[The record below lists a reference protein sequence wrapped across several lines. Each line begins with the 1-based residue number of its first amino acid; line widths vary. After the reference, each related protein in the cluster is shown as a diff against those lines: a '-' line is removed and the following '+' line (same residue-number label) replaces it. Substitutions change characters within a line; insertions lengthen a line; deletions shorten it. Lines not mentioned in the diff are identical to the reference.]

1 MEEPAVSVVVP
12 AYRAARTISACL
24 KALNEQ
30 TVERGRY
37 ELIVVDDGSDDAT
50 VVQARQAGAD
60 RVLTVPHG
68 GPAAARNAGV
78 AAARGAIVLFTDA
91 DCEPAP
97 DWIERML
104 APFDDPAVDGAKG
117 VYRTR
122 QRSWVARFVQLEYED
137 KYDRMRGRQTIDF
150 VDTYA
155 AAYRRRV
162 FADGGFDPAFP
173 AASGEDVEFSYRLAR
188 QGRRLVFAPDAVVYH
203 QHPATLARYAR
214 RKYYVGFWRVRMVRL
229 HPDKV
234 IDDAHT
240 PQSLKL
246 QVVLMALI
254 LLSLALALFWS
265 RALFA
270 VGGLLLVFLLSAL
283 PFLLKAL
290 RRDAVVA
297 FVAPWLLLVRA
308 LALGLGFAAGLVWQ
322 AGLFHRRER

>member
-1 MEEPAVSVVVP
+1 MEQPAYSVVVP
-12 AYRAARTISACL
+12 AYRAFRTIAACL
-24 KALNEQ
+24 EALNAQ
-30 TVERGRY
+30 TVERHRY

-50 VVQARQAGAD
+50 VSQARQAGAD

-78 AAARGAIVLFTDA
+78 AAARGEIVLFTDA

-97 DWIERML
+97 DWIERMV

-155 AAYRRRV
+155 AAYRRCV

-246 QVVLMALI
+246 QVGLMALL
-254 LLSLALALFWS
+254 LLSLALALFWPPFLPV
-265 RALFA
+265 AA
-270 VGGLLLVFLLSAL
+270 VLLLAFMVSAL
-283 PFLLKAL
+283 PFLVKAL
-290 RRDAVVA
+290 QRDAPIA
-297 FVAPWLLLVRA
+297 FAAPWLLLLRA
-308 LALGLGFAAGLVWQ
+308 LALGLGFAAGLVWH
-322 AGLFHRRER
+322 ARPFRRRG

>member
-1 MEEPAVSVVVP
+1 MEQPAYSIVVP
-12 AYRAARTISACL
+12 AYRASRTIAACL
-24 KALNEQ
+24 EALNAQ
-30 TVERGRY
+30 TVERHRY

-50 VVQARQAGAD
+50 VSQARQAGAD

-78 AAARGAIVLFTDA
+78 AAARGEIVLFTDA

-97 DWIERML
+97 DWIERMV

-155 AAYRRRV
+155 AAYRRCV
-162 FADGGFDPAFP
+162 FAGGGFDPAFP

-234 IDDAHT
+234 LDDAHT

-246 QVVLMALI
+246 QVALMALV
-254 LLSLALALFWS
+254 LLSLALAFFWPPFLP
-265 RALFA
+265 AAA
-270 VGGLLLVFLLSAL
+270 VLLLAFMVSAL
-283 PFLLKAL
+283 PFLVKAL
-290 RRDAVVA
+290 RRDAPIA
-297 FVAPWLLLVRA
+297 FAAPWLLLLRA

-322 AGLFHRRER
+322 AGPFRRRG